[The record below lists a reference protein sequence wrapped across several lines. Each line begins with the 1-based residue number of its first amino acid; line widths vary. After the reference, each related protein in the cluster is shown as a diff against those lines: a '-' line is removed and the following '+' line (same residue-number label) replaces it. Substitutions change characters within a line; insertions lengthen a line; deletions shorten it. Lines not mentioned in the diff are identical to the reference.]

1 LHSIK
6 DGKES
11 GKNTIDDRDDEDKIS
26 LESNDTV
33 LAKLIQM
40 QTTKKKQNRGR
51 KVKLPFYLTDTLP
64 DKRQLPAKMLAS
76 SIPDNVERPP
86 VEKMSEMI
94 S

>member
-1 LHSIK
+1 
-6 DGKES
+6 
-11 GKNTIDDRDDEDKIS
+11 
-26 LESNDTV
+26 
-33 LAKLIQM
+33 M

>member
-1 LHSIK
+1 
-6 DGKES
+6 
-11 GKNTIDDRDDEDKIS
+11 
-26 LESNDTV
+26 
-33 LAKLIQM
+33 M

-94 S
+94 NQLYKLEVIKKQKMLAK